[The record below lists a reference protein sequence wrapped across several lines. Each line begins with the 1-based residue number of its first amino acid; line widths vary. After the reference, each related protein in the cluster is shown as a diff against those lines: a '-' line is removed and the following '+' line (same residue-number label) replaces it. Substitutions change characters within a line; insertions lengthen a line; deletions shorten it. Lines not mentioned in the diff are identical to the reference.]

1 MQPQWSKAGFF
12 PAGGSGGAE
21 MTARATSTPNS
32 SRSHYHESPMSFYSA
47 FLVSVACGALHIALT
62 GFAVFVW
69 LKVLIGLEER
79 RAIKRR
85 QRESRF

>member
-1 MQPQWSKAGFF
+1 MKTEPARFS
-12 PAGGSGGAE
+12 PAGAS
-21 MTARATSTPNS
+21 
-32 SRSHYHESPMSFYSA
+32 SHYHESPMSFYSA

-69 LKVLIGLEER
+69 LKVLNGLEER

-85 QRESRF
+85 QLESRF

>member
-1 MQPQWSKAGFF
+1 
-12 PAGGSGGAE
+12 
-21 MTARATSTPNS
+21 
-32 SRSHYHESPMSFYSA
+32 MSFYFA
-47 FLVSVACGALHIALT
+47 LLVSVACGALHIALT

-85 QRESRF
+85 QLESRF